1 VTSLNSPPVL
11 LSPMSALQHITDSK
25 SDIAPSPK
33 PSTEAEVTPLF
44 DYLVGG
50 GEQRR
55 RHGEAEGFRGLEVDH
70 QFELLRSLDG
80 QLARLLAFKDAI
92 GIDCRAPEIIE
103 YFTSIGEQAADFN
116 KVP

>member
-1 VTSLNSPPVL
+1 MAPHRPQTLIRLDVSVGSDSEVGRLN
-11 LSPMSALQHITDSK
+11 HDFRSK
-25 SDIAPSPK
+25 SHDQTSRAS
-33 PSTEAEVTPLF
+33 F
-44 DYLVGG
+44 DHLVGA

-103 YFTSIGEQAADFN
+103 YFTSIGEQAADFS